1 MYHIIN
7 QKTMYVSKYS
17 YFSEREARKVIAA
30 KKHKEYDQY
39 VVAIMVDG
47 AWNIIDL

>member
-1 MYHIIN
+1 MYHVIN
-7 QKTMYVSKYS
+7 QKTGYVSKYS
-17 YFSEREARKVIAA
+17 YSTEHYARDAIAA

-39 VVAIMVDG
+39 VVAVMVDG

>member
-7 QKTMYVSKYS
+7 LKNNYVSKYS
-17 YFSEREARKVIAA
+17 YASEQYARDVIAA

-39 VVAIMVDG
+39 VVAVMVDG